1 MRAWQVT
8 ALGEPA
14 DVLELA
20 DLEPPRPAAGQI
32 RIRVRAVGV
41 NFADVLLARG
51 QYQTRP
57 PLPFIPGVELCGD
70 VVEVG
75 DGVTGHAPGQRV
87 VASVLGALAE
97 EVVVAAHAVR
107 AAPEQLDDAAAA
119 VLTVSYQTAWFAL
132 HHRARVQPGET
143 VVVHAAA
150 GGVGI
155 ATVQLAKAAGARVIA
170 VVGAAPE
177 KAAAAEA
184 AGADEL
190 VDRTTQ
196 DVTTAIR
203 ELTGGRGADV
213 AIDPV
218 GGDAYDASARAIAL
232 DGRIVLIGF
241 AGGRI
246 QEIRAAPVLVRNYGV
261 LGLYWALYLDQR
273 PDLCDLAHTEIRRLI
288 AQGAARPLVADTVPF
303 DQAPSALTRLA
314 GGETVG
320 RLAVGVR

>member
-14 DVLELA
+14 DVLRPA
-20 DLEPPRPAAGQI
+20 DLDQPEPGPGEVL
-32 RIRVRAVGV
+32 IRVRAVGI

-51 QYQTRP
+51 QYQVRP
-57 PLPFIPGVELCGD
+57 PLPFTPGVELCGD
-70 VVEVG
+70 VVAVG
-75 DGVTGHAPGQRV
+75 AGVTGRTPGERV
-87 VASVLGALAE
+87 VASVMGALAE
-97 EVVVAAHAVR
+97 AVVVPAHAVR

-150 GGVGI
+150 GGVGV

-170 VVGAAPE
+170 VVGGRPE
-177 KAAAAEA
+177 KAAAARE

-190 VDRTTQ
+190 VDRSTE
-196 DVTTAIR
+196 DVAARLR

-213 AIDPV
+213 VVDPV
-218 GGDAYDASARAIAL
+218 GGDAYDASAKAIAL

-246 QEIRAAPVLVRNYGV
+246 QDIRAAPVLVRNYSV
-261 LGLYWALYLDQR
+261 LGLYWALYLERR
-273 PDLCDLAHTEIRRLI
+273 PDLVDVAHAELSRLI
-288 AQGAARPLVADTVPF
+288 AEGIVRPLVADTVPF
-303 DQAPSALTRLA
+303 EQAPSALARLA
-314 GGETVG
+314 GGEIVG